1 MLRTVAVATVLG
13 LAVTLSACSSGSS
26 SASSTTAA
34 TSAPSGGA
42 PAAKDTIVI
51 KDFAFSPARITVS
64 PGATVTVTNQDMVT
78 HTLTATMGGFNTGS
92 VSPDQSKT
100 FTAPKKPGTYPY
112 ICSIHQYM
120 TGDLVVAG

>member
-1 MLRTVAVATVLG
+1 VAITATLG
-13 LAVTLSACSSGSS
+13 LAVTLTACSSGSS
-26 SASSTTAA
+26 SPPTTGAA
-34 TSAPSGGA
+34 TSAPAGGA
-42 PAAKDTIVI
+42 AAANDTIVI
-51 KDFAFSPARITVS
+51 KDFTFSPNMITVA

-78 HTLTATMGGFNTGS
+78 HTLTATTGGFNTGS
-92 VSPDQSKT
+92 VSPHQSKT